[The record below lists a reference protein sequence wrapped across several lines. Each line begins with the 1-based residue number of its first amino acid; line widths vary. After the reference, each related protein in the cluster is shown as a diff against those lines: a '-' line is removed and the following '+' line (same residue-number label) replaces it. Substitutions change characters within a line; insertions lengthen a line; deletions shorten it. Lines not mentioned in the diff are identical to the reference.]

1 MQKDNE
7 EFTGACSFCNKG
19 SDDYIM
25 ESKNFAVIY
34 NISPILPG
42 HVLVIPKK
50 HVESLFE
57 LTDDEVA
64 EFMLLGRDAAKLL
77 AAVFDTDAFNWAI
90 QEREAAGQSVAHLH
104 MHLVP
109 RIIGDLVNPGD
120 WFQELERSASGDID
134 TYNRFQLS
142 QQQLDELTDKLK
154 TAALELNT
162 NNSYNSK

>member
-1 MQKDNE
+1 MNYKKIDMI
-7 EFTGACSFCNKG
+7 ACPFCNKANY
-19 SDDYIM
+19 DYLM
-25 ESKNFAVIY
+25 QSENFAVIY

-42 HVLVIPKK
+42 HILIIPKK

-77 AAVFDTDAFNWAI
+77 TAVFDTDAFNWAI

-109 RIIGDLVNPGD
+109 RIIGDLVDPGN
-120 WFQELERSASGDID
+120 WFQELEKSASGDID

-142 QQQLDELTDKLK
+142 QQQLDELTTKMK
-154 TAALELNT
+154 TAAVQLNM
-162 NNSYNSK
+162 NISI

>member
-1 MQKDNE
+1 MI
-7 EFTGACSFCNKG
+7 ACPFCNKANY
-19 SDDYIM
+19 DYLM
-25 ESKNFAVIY
+25 QSENFAVIY

-42 HVLVIPKK
+42 HILIIPKK

-77 AAVFDTDAFNWAI
+77 TAVFDTDAFNWAI

-109 RIIGDLVNPGD
+109 RIIGDLVDPGN
-120 WFQELERSASGDID
+120 WFQELEKSASGDID

-142 QQQLDELTDKLK
+142 QQQLDELTTKMK
-154 TAALELNT
+154 TAAVQLNM
-162 NNSYNSK
+162 NISI

>member
-1 MQKDNE
+1 MNHKNIE
-7 EFTGACSFCNKG
+7 MANCPFCNK
-19 SDDYIM
+19 SPCDYII
-25 ESKNFAVIY
+25 ESENFAVIY

-57 LTDDEVA
+57 LPDEEVA

-77 AAVFDTDAFNWAI
+77 TAVFNTDAFNWAI

-109 RIIGDLVNPGD
+109 RTLGDLANPGD
-120 WFQELERSASGDID
+120 WYQELERSESGDID
-134 TYNRFQLS
+134 TFNRFQLS
-142 QQQLDELTDKLK
+142 QQQLDQLTKKLK
-154 TAALELNT
+154 TAALELKT
-162 NNSYNSK
+162 NNMYDSK